1 MSVGAVLVGVVG
13 TLDGRVPALAFL
25 RGGSMFSSLFIMA
38 FLA

>member
-1 MSVGAVLVGVVG
+1 MSVGAFLVGVVG
-13 TLDGRVPALAFL
+13 TLEGRVPALTFL